1 MRCQNLFKTKRGKYF
16 KMLSA
21 DVMARHGWNIGDS
34 ILNIKALHSG

>member
-21 DVMARHGWNIGDS
+21 DVMARHGCNTVDWD
-34 ILNIKALHSG
+34 LRLHIPY